1 MSLSN
6 YSILY
11 FKGSSGQPKCVVHT
25 HFGIANEL
33 LCQVPKG
40 LGVSVLSVYTEVN
53 SLSALVNSKT
63 RRHLLAVDL
72 LK

>member
-53 SLSALVNSKT
+53 SLSAMGEYKDTPPSSCSGY
-63 RRHLLAVDL
+63 A
-72 LK
+72 